1 MNCEVTYENNWAG
14 SNFSFNVKRRGGN
27 TIMKL
32 PLLIT
37 IDVLLKVTLNII
49 LLFSSGKKVYRIW
62 GNMC

>member
-1 MNCEVTYENNWAG
+1 
-14 SNFSFNVKRRGGN
+14 
-27 TIMKL
+27 MKL

-37 IDVLLKVTLNII
+37 IDVLLKVTLKII